1 VPAELDAALV
11 ARILRERFGA
21 ALSLVRSEGSETCV
35 LGADD
40 SAGKALD
47 VASMVDHLGEKL
59 GWADALPGDD
69 HVARF
74 RIRDLARHP
83 ERFDEAVAEIGMS
96 RSLLEG

>member
-1 VPAELDAALV
+1 
-11 ARILRERFGA
+11 
-21 ALSLVRSEGSETCV
+21 V

-40 SAGKALD
+40 SGGKALD
-47 VASMVDHLGEKL
+47 VASMVDHLAEKL
-59 GWADALPGDD
+59 GWADALPGGD